1 MGKGDTCH
9 NLESYE
15 DFTQYVLSDMRPFL
29 SECHISFYYY
39 FLLEEM
45 RGHEFW
51 AHLKMFIIIF
61 DLLAYIL
68 NNGTV
73 NGEMRS

>member
-1 MGKGDTCH
+1 MGGGDTCH
-9 NLESYE
+9 NLESHE
-15 DFTQYVLSDMRPFL
+15 DFLSDMRPFL
-29 SECHISFYYY
+29 SEYHISFYYF
-39 FLLEEM
+39 FLLKEVK
-45 RGHEFW
+45 GHEFW